1 MASADRGSIR
11 RQEAPR
17 PLGEWMEA
25 SAPRAASA
33 AVIRLFATMDG
44 IDPALLKALENGTY
58 VVDPRGGAEAIVRR
72 HEQMAEVHR
81 LAVHVAAQ
89 LDEGAIGGTQLGDS
103 SAGADVA

>member
-1 MASADRGSIR
+1 MVSADRWSIR

-44 IDPALLKALENGTY
+44 IDPALLKALETGTY
-58 VVDPRGGAEAIVRR
+58 VVDPHAVAGAIIRR
-72 HEQMAEVHR
+72 HRPMAGVRR
-81 LAVHVAAQ
+81 LAVLVAAH
-89 LDEGAIGGTQLGDS
+89 LDEGAVGGTQPGDA